1 MFYVGRPFYSKNGSK
16 NMLGVSYRVLKGCGL
31 RVKIVAIF
39 SKKSY
44 KIFWKFRKMLYLC
57 TRFQSNGEIAQ
68 LVRAHDS

>member
-1 MFYVGRPFYSKNGSK
+1 MPKIAILRNKLIGRELLMWG
-16 NMLGVSYRVLKGCGL
+16 GGDD
-31 RVKIVAIF
+31 KIIVNF
-39 SKKSY
+39 LKKSL

>member
-1 MFYVGRPFYSKNGSK
+1 M
-16 NMLGVSYRVLKGCGL
+16 
-31 RVKIVAIF
+31 RVKIVVIF